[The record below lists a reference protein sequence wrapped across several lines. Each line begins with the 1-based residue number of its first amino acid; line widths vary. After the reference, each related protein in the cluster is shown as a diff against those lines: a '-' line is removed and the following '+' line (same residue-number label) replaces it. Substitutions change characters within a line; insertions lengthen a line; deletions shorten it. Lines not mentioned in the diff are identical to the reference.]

1 MDQIGPIDGPVVC
14 IVVAAGSGERL
25 GAGVP
30 KAFVPLLGQP
40 LLAWSLAAIAESGR
54 FDEVVVAAPEGWE
67 DRAGAVAGSSPTLP
81 PVAVVLGGAT
91 RQGSVRVALEA
102 ASDDAKVIVCHDAAR
117 PLAGPALFGRVLLA
131 LASADGAVPVL
142 PVADTVKL
150 VREGVIEDT
159 LPRHELGLAQTP
171 QAFLAGAL
179 RAAHRLAQEAGLEE
193 TDDAALLER
202 AGYRVVA
209 VAGDPDNLK
218 VTSPEDLARAEA
230 ILDARHGVDASPRRT
245 R

>member
-1 MDQIGPIDGPVVC
+1 MDSNGPKAGLAVC

-40 LLAWSLAAIAESGR
+40 LLAWSLGAIGESGR
-54 FDEVVVAAPEGWE
+54 FDEVVVVAPEGWA
-67 DRAGAVAGSSPTLP
+67 DRAGAVAESVPALP
-81 PVAVVLGGAT
+81 PVALVVGGAT
-91 RQGSVRVALEA
+91 RQGSVRAALEA
-102 ASDDAKVIVCHDAAR
+102 APDDAEVTVCHDAAR
-117 PLAGPALFGRVLLA
+117 PLAGPDLFGRVLLA
-131 LASADGAVPVL
+131 LAGADGAVPVL

-159 LPRHELGLAQTP
+159 IPRHELGLAQTP
-171 QAFLAGAL
+171 QAFLAGPL
-179 RAAHRLAQEAGLEE
+179 RASHRLAEEAGLEG

-230 ILDARHGVDASPRRT
+230 ILGARRGPESFRMT